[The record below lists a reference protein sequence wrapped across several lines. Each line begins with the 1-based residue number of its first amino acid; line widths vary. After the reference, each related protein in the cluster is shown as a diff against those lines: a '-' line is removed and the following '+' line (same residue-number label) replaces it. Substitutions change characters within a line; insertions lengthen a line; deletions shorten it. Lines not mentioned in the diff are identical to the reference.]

1 MRKNWMK
8 IAAMG
13 MSIVLAAGALTG
25 CSRGNSNKE
34 DSKVE
39 EQGVDKGGQD
49 VSKEPVTIEWLA
61 YNTYSQ
67 PNTDTEIVKQ
77 IEKKFNVK
85 FEFWYVDDQKW
96 DEILGAKLSSGDMP
110 DVMKIKNTANIP
122 TYVKQGILAEFTDE
136 MLAKIPSFTKQVDEA
151 NVEGNGMIDAYY
163 DGKMYAIKTPSI
175 SGTYPTVMVWRTDW
189 LKNLG
194 IEKIP
199 ATIDEMEEAM
209 YAIRNNDPDGNG
221 VKDTYGM
228 SNTAMNAVFGAYGA
242 IPLKEFR
249 GTGAQNLFF
258 TEKDG
263 KIEFACTQPE
273 MKAALATIQ
282 KWYKEGLID
291 PEFITGENTAGYWAT
306 SQAFEN
312 GKVGVT
318 GMALATHWMPPVE
331 EGKKGGACYEGF
343 VAMNSDAK
351 WEETVNIGPAIQG
364 PEGKSGTHTWGAF
377 SPSGFGI
384 TTKCAE
390 DPRKVDAI
398 LAMIEAYSSDPEYAL
413 LAGWGI
419 EGIHYEK
426 TEEGGV
432 RRLEPFTK
440 PSEYIQDGVGVFML
454 GTNTEFD
461 RSLSKSVYDF
471 SDKYKTPGYQDILVP
486 ATEAANQYLTDLKIF
501 TLDAYIKIMTG
512 EESVDYFDTFVKEF
526 NSMGGEQI
534 LNEINAEVA
543 KN

>member
-1 MRKNWMK
+1 MRKNWMR

-13 MSIVLAAGALTG
+13 MCIVLAAGALAG
-25 CSRGNSNKE
+25 CSRGNSNKN
-34 DSKVE
+34 DVSKVE
-39 EQGVDKGGQD
+39 VGEDGGQD

-61 YNTYSQ
+61 YNTYAQ
-67 PNTDTEIVKQ
+67 PDEDSEIVKQ

-96 DEILGAKLSSGDMP
+96 DEVLGAKLSSGDMP

-122 TYVKQGILAEFTDE
+122 IYVKQGILAEITDE
-136 MLAKIPSFTKQVDEA
+136 MLAKIPSFTKQVEEA
-151 NVEGNGMIDAYY
+151 NVEGNGIIDAYY
-163 DGKMYAIKTPSI
+163 DGKMYALKTPSI
-175 SGTYPTVMVWRTDW
+175 PGTYPTVMVWRTDW

-199 ATIDEMEEAM
+199 ASIDEMEEAM

-249 GTGAQNLFF
+249 GTGTQNLFY

-273 MKAALATIQ
+273 MKEALAKIQ
-282 KWYKEGLID
+282 NWYKEGFID

-318 GMALATHWMPPVE
+318 GMAMGTHWMPAQE
-331 EGKKGGACYEGF
+331 EGKKGGPCYEGF
-343 VAMNSDAK
+343 VAMNPEAK
-351 WEETVNIGPAIQG
+351 WEETVDIGPAIQG
-364 PEGKSGTHTWGAF
+364 PEGKSGTHTWGGF
-377 SPSGFGI
+377 SPVGFGI
-384 TTKCAE
+384 TTKGAE

-413 LAGWGI
+413 LASWGI

-426 TEEGGV
+426 TEDGGV

-440 PSEYIQDGVGVFML
+440 PSEYIQDGVAVFML
-454 GTNTEFD
+454 GSNTELD
-461 RSLSKSVYDF
+461 RSLSKKSFEF
-471 SDKYKTPGYQDILVP
+471 SDKYKTTGYQDILVP
-486 ATEAANQYLTDLKIF
+486 ATEAANQYLTDLKTF

-512 EESVDYFDTFVKEF
+512 EESVDYFDTFVQEF

-534 LNEINAEVA
+534 LNEINAEIA